1 MKTTKI
7 LGRLAVVG
15 LVAVLLLAACGSN
28 AIDVTPAKEEEPAV
42 SEPVDEP
49 PREATPAEEPAEP
62 SEPAKQQGEAAPS
75 DPRVD
80 PASVNGWERISPTG
94 DFSDVATSG
103 AGVNIL
109 AAGAGAGFLST
120 DGGATWAALDWP
132 DDVRSGVALDP
143 IGLTIV
149 VEGFSPQAGFET
161 TALISTDGGSTW
173 RDTELEAAAVS
184 SFVLDSFLYGVP
196 GTGIV
201 ASNDGGLRSTVIGSV
216 DQAWPPNFDPF
227 SIHVNP
233 RNFDQ
238 FAVVSLSE
246 GGNAAVR
253 ITLDGGDTFQPLAA
267 DFDLW
272 GVTVPVFSSI
282 GPMIMSQGVG
292 VLFSFDRGFTWS
304 EQTQGLESLLS
315 EDRFFYQALI
325 DLVFVPDRGI
335 PVTATEDTVYWF
347 NPGGWR
353 PLPGPGGTI
362 RALAMSNSDPPALLA
377 ATDTGIWSIAT
388 TAVGG

>member
-1 MKTTKI
+1 MKTIKI
-7 LGRLAVVG
+7 LGWVGGLG
-15 LVAVLLLAACGSN
+15 LVFALLLSACSGN
-28 AIDVTPAKEEEPAV
+28 RAIDVTPAKEEEPAV
-42 SEPVDEP
+42 SEPVEEP
-49 PREATPAEEPAEP
+49 AREVTPAEEPAEP
-62 SEPAKQQGEAAPS
+62 AAQQGEAAPP

-80 PASVNGWERISPTG
+80 PANVNGWERISPAG
-94 DFSDVATSG
+94 DFSDVTTSG
-103 AGVNIL
+103 AGANIL

-120 DGGATWAALDWP
+120 DGGTTWVALDWP
-132 DDVRSGVALDP
+132 GDVRSRVALDP

-149 VEGFSPQAGFET
+149 VGGIAPQAGFET

-201 ASNDGGLRSTVIGSV
+201 ASNDGGVRSTVVGSV
-216 DQAWPPNFDPF
+216 DQAWSPNFDPF
-227 SIHVNP
+227 SIHANP
-233 RNFDQ
+233 RNFEQ

-246 GGNAAVR
+246 GGSAAVR

-267 DFDLW
+267 DFELW

-292 VLFSFDRGFTWS
+292 MLFSFDGGFTWS
-304 EQTQGLESLLS
+304 EQNQGLESLLS

-362 RALAMSNSDPPALLA
+362 RALALSGSDPPALLA

-388 TAVGG
+388 SVVGG